1 MIDWL
6 NTPITA
12 PDTEFFALA
21 QSRQSQLTKPLGA
34 LGELETLAIRVSA
47 MQKTIRPALD
57 RIYVCI
63 FAADHGIVAEGVS
76 AFPQSVTV
84 EMVKNFAAGGAAM
97 NVLCRYLQADFEV
110 VDVGLLQT
118 LTLKSIHIDKSAC
131 GTANFLQQPAMTESE
146 LQHAL
151 TAGKSA
157 VQRAC
162 DKKMQLFIGG
172 EMGIGNTSS
181 ATAIACAL
189 LKQRTDIL
197 TGAGTGLDSQAIIHK
212 SQIIQAALDRHRG
225 VLTSPLAVLQTVG
238 GFEIAAL
245 VGAYLFAAQQQLPV
259 LVDGFIATV
268 ASLVAIKINPDAQA
282 WFFYAHQSNEQ
293 GHAKLLAML
302 QVKPLLNLAMRLGEG
317 SGALV
322 AVPLLQMACRL
333 QSQMATFAQ
342 AHITTT

>member
-1 MIDWL
+1 MINWL

-12 PDTEFFALA
+12 PNAEFFALA
-21 QSRQSQLTKPLGA
+21 QSRQAQLTKPLGA
-34 LGELETLAIRVSA
+34 LGELETLAMRVSA
-47 MQKTIRPALD
+47 MQKTVHPA
-57 RIYVCI
+57 IEKVCVCI
-63 FAADHGIVAEGVS
+63 FASDHGIVAEGVS
-76 AFPQSVTV
+76 AFPQTVTV

-97 NVLCRYLQADFEV
+97 NVLSRYLHADFEV
-110 VDVGLLQT
+110 VDVGLLKT
-118 LTLKSIHIDKSAC
+118 LALETVRVDKTAC
-131 GTANFLQQPAMTESE
+131 GTANFLYHAAMTELE

-151 TAGKSA
+151 TAGKTA

-162 DKKMQLFIGG
+162 EKKAHLFIGG

-212 SQIIQAALDRHRG
+212 SQVIQAALDKHRA
-225 VLTSPLAVLQTVG
+225 VLTTPLAVLQTVG

-245 VGAYLFAAQQQLPV
+245 VGAYLFAAQQRLPV

-268 ASLVAIKINPDAQA
+268 ASLVAIKINPQAQA

-293 GHAKLLAML
+293 GHAKVLAML

-317 SGALV
+317 SGALI